1 MFITQHT
8 CFPLFSVLSYDSY
21 HLFWVKITTL
31 FGVSILVTTYPEY
44 PKQTLLCNKH
54 NVSNLSDSSQ
64 PWTDRSQGLVPGPGS
79 HQAFWETS
87 HRDLSQKFKPLWIR
101 GTSHRDQI
109 DLSPRLVA
117 GISPL
122 VCADLQDIDHFTVV
136 CSVTWSMNGSE
147 ARGDRVLIQASL
159 LLLCK
164 SSCSNAN

>member
-8 CFPLFSVLSYDSY
+8 CFPPFSVLSYDSY

-31 FGVSILVTTYPEY
+31 FGVSILVSTYPEY

-54 NVSNLSDSSQ
+54 NVSNLSDFKVFILVNRERTGRRDSSQ
-64 PWTDRSQGLVPGPGS
+64 D
-79 HQAFWETS
+79 QAFWETS
-87 HRDLSQKFKPLWIR
+87 HRDLSQKFKPVWIR
-101 GTSHRDQI
+101 GTSRRDQI

-117 GISPL
+117 GTGPL
-122 VCADLQDIDHFTVV
+122 DIDHFTVV
-136 CSVTWSMNGSE
+136 CSVTWSLNGSE